1 MKVISLLQP
10 WASLV
15 ILNAK
20 QWETRSW
27 GTTHRGLLGIHAS
40 AKKPSRREKAMFEQD
55 SNFKKFI
62 SDTDLLPYGALI
74 GKTTLTEVYDTT
86 WVLQNREL
94 FPEYNWQNEFAFDDF
109 SPNRFAW
116 QLKNITPLKHFLPMK
131 GTLGLWEYNGII

>member
-27 GTTHRGLLGIHAS
+27 STKHRGPLLIHAS
-40 AKKPSRREKAMFEQD
+40 AKKPSRREKEMFESD
-55 SNFKKFI
+55 PNFKKFVP
-62 SDTDLLPYGALI
+62 DLDLLPYGALI
-74 GKTTLTEVYDTT
+74 GKTILTEVYDTT
-86 WVLQNREL
+86 WVLQNREV
-94 FPEYNWQNEFAFDDF
+94 FTEYNWQNEFAFDDF

-116 QLKNITPLKHFLPMK
+116 QLKEIKPLKHFLPMK
-131 GTLGLWEYNGII
+131 GTLGLWEYSGLF